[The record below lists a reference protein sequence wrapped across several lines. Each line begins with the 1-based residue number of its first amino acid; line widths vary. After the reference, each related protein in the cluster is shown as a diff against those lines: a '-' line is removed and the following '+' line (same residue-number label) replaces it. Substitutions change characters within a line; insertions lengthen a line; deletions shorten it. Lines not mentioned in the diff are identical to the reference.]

1 MADDVRL
8 GGSATLAD
16 GNDYVWSVADG
27 GRGRRWRSIVRGR
40 DGDLLDALVVETGTN
55 GPLIRF
61 EAVAAA
67 GLMTLHPNQ
76 AGSILHGNVVEEAGI
91 DHLTLEWSDDHAL
104 LSFDEPILVAACLGR
119 LRSEMPPG
127 TERRVPVLYVDPV
140 SLDLLP
146 GDVVVT
152 RTTPDG
158 WRLVDPQ
165 DGLKRVFELDRAGVL
180 VLPGEVR
187 WPLEG

>member
-1 MADDVRL
+1 MK
-8 GGSATLAD
+8 
-16 GNDYVWSVADG
+16 
-27 GRGRRWRSIVRGR
+27 
-40 DGDLLDALVVETGTN
+40 
-55 GPLIRF
+55 
-61 EAVAAA
+61 
-67 GLMTLHPNQ
+67 
-76 AGSILHGNVVEEAGI
+76 
-91 DHLTLEWSDDHAL
+91 
-104 LSFDEPILVAACLGR
+104 CL
-119 LRSEMPPG
+119 PG

-165 DGLKRVFELDRAGVL
+165 DGLERVFELDRAGIL

-187 WPLEG
+187 WPLER